1 MISRILS
8 VAAAA
13 VLIGVVAPAGI
24 AQTPVSGGTLTIALP
39 TEPAHLN
46 SAIDTTQQVKIVAG
60 KIFSGLVK
68 YDLNMNMQPDLATSW
83 SVAADG
89 RTITF
94 NLRRGV
100 KWHDGR
106 DFTSADVAYS
116 IMKGFGPNNGLVRS
130 TFSNVEAV
138 RTPDA
143 NTAVLVMRQPAAALL
158 NALPVATATILPAHI
173 YDNTDIR
180 TNPANLKP
188 VGTGPFR
195 FAEWRRGSAIVVE
208 KNPNYYEPG
217 KPYLDRIVFRV
228 IPDTQSRGAAVESG
242 EVDMVFHSTA
252 AAADARRLGAL
263 PNLQLTTDGYYF
275 DSTVSFMEVNMEHPI
290 LGKAEVRRALAH
302 AIDRKFILDNI
313 WMGFG
318 KVATSPIHYGLK
330 QAYTEDVPQYAFDM
344 RRAEQL
350 LDEAGYKRGAD
361 GVRFKMTID
370 FVPFGD
376 QYPKMAQY
384 VRQQMNQ
391 IGVQAEVRTSD
402 FATWVRRI
410 WTQRD
415 WMVNMSAITNAS
427 DPSIGVQRAYWSKN
441 IVVGTPFT
449 NGTHFRNADL
459 DRFFEQASMVNDPAV
474 RRRHFA
480 GVQRIL
486 ASELPV
492 IPLVAIDQFTVAN
505 RRVRNHS
512 NLADGVYS
520 GFADVWVTAR

>member
-1 MISRILS
+1 MLIRTL
-8 VAAAA
+8 AALATWLLA
-13 VLIGVVAPAGI
+13 SVAPAL
-24 AQTPVSGGTLTIALP
+24 AQTPVAGGTLTIALP

-46 SAIDTTQQVKIVAG
+46 SAIDTTQQVKVVAS
-60 KIFSGLVK
+60 KIYSGLVK
-68 YDLNMNMQPDLATSW
+68 YDLAMNMQPDLAQSW
-83 SVAADG
+83 SVSPDG

-130 TFSNVEAV
+130 TFSNVETV

-143 NTAVLVMRQPAAALL
+143 NTAVLVMRQPAAALM

-188 VGTGPFR
+188 IGTGPFR
-195 FAEWRRGSAIVVE
+195 FVEWRRGSAIVVE
-208 KNPNYYEPG
+208 RNPNYFESG

-228 IPDTQSRGAAVESG
+228 IPDTQARGAAIESG
-242 EVDMVFHSTA
+242 EADIVFHSTA
-252 AAADARRLGAL
+252 AASDARRLGAL
-263 PNLQLTTDGYYF
+263 PKLMLTTDGYYF
-275 DSTVSFMEVNMEHPI
+275 DSTVAFMEVNMDHPI
-290 LGKAEVRRALAH
+290 LGKPEVRRAITH

-330 QAYTEDVPQYAFDM
+330 QAYTDDVPQYPFDM

-361 GVRFKMTID
+361 GVRFKIVID
-370 FVPFGD
+370 YVPFGD

-384 VRQQMNQ
+384 VRQQLNQ
-391 IGVQAEVRTSD
+391 IGVQSEVRTSD

-441 IVVGTPFT
+441 IVPGTPFT

-459 DRFFEQASMVNDPAV
+459 DRYFEQASMVFDPQV

-480 GVQRIL
+480 AIQRIL
-486 ASELPV
+486 ATELPV
-492 IPLVAIDQFTVAN
+492 IPLVGIDQFTVAN
-505 RRVRNHS
+505 RRVQNHAV
-512 NLADGVYS
+512 LADGVYS
-520 GFADVWVTAR
+520 GFADVWVTGR